1 MGRVVGI
8 GGLFIKSQQPDVMQA
23 WYRDVLGLQME
34 DWGGAVL
41 HRQAATPTYQ
51 IWSVFSSDTTY
62 YEPSTSPFMLNL
74 AVDDMLG
81 MIAHIREHGSDVCG
95 GPETNEHGMFAWIL
109 DPDGNKIELWQAP
122 AQISM

>member
-1 MGRVVGI
+1 MGHVVGI
-8 GGLFIKSQQPDVMQA
+8 GGLFIRSQQPDVMQA

-81 MIAHIREHGSDVCG
+81 MITHIREHGSDVCG